1 MRVVVRLLLC
11 VCLLSVVFCVMR
23 SVCVLCVLLH
33 SACVCLYVRV
43 LCSLL
48 YLFVKNLPPPYQNPC
63 QGCSALFLTSSLV
76 ARTIRLDK
84 DEVYATVS
92 LNDKADRNTGS
103 NLDDSEIASSG
114 DEGKRAMMSLDEVKN
129 GTMNAISTDDES

>member
-1 MRVVVRLLLC
+1 MCLC
-11 VCLLSVVFCVMR
+11 AER
-23 SVCVLCVLLH
+23 CVLCDEKCVCFVCVI
-33 SACVCLYVRV
+33 AFCMCVCLYVRV

-129 GTMNAISTDDES
+129 GTMNSILTDDES

>member
-1 MRVVVRLLLC
+1 M
-11 VCLLSVVFCVMR
+11 
-23 SVCVLCVLLH
+23 
-33 SACVCLYVRV
+33 
-43 LCSLL
+43 
-48 YLFVKNLPPPYQNPC
+48 
-63 QGCSALFLTSSLV
+63 

-129 GTMNAISTDDES
+129 GTMNAILTDDES